1 MEDFMNKKET
11 KKGKSLGKVIISVI
25 LFMGIIPVIIVLLLN
40 TTLVTKLV
48 IHRVAIEEKNSTER
62 VIQRMDTIQHNV
74 ESSIETIKEDGSL
87 QKLNKNNESRENI
100 RHTLK
105 LVNGSDENTENVFY
119 QPIDQDSISALGS
132 QKDAKAGER
141 TDREWYKKA
150 LEKPGKT
157 IWTNPYTSSATGD
170 VSVTAATTIAN
181 ENGTQGIIGVD
192 INLAEVGKMVKEA
205 KLGVTGSMMLT
216 TKDGQVL
223 VSGSPEFK
231 NKNISEKVF
240 FKNKPEKSGYVGSGT
255 DKVYVG
261 KTKTGL
267 LLFSGVSDKE
277 LDQERSSLFKISGV
291 VVLIWGLIA
300 VIIAVLISK
309 RVIRIANMIV
319 HSFEKAANGDLTA
332 KITNTKGFEKE
343 TVNIPILSRLLGDG
357 SIHENGNEISQII
370 IAYNNMLTGFAGLVN
385 GIQKESNE
393 IADMTVS
400 LSEISKQT
408 NSATE
413 EVSETITGIAQAT
426 SSQAMDAEK
435 TVNEMNDLGNVID
448 SIQKS
453 SSDMNKVTENA
464 TKVNEKNSDLMQNVF
479 DNWESERYK
488 LGELVT
494 NIGGMNSDIQNINK
508 IIQVI
513 TDISSQTN
521 LLALNASIEAARAGE
536 AGKGFAVVAEEVRKL
551 AEQSAKSTKDIEII
565 IEAIQNKS
573 NGMVTQVKDSYEGGE
588 KQTEVINQAIESTHE
603 VVDQFEILIK
613 EIELVDQLSKEATNQ
628 KDSVLFAVENIS
640 ASTEENSAGTEEV
653 SANAE
658 EILATMQ
665 EFTSNIE
672 SLEQISEILKRQAN
686 GFILK

>member
-1 MEDFMNKKET
+1 MNKKET